1 MGKTTAAVRICQA
14 LSSTNCVVAL
24 DSTGEYRGRLGVA
37 HPHPPQLDENG
48 FWVNEMAGDLPIE
61 ARKFITEVMRL
72 GVDDY
77 EASGSQRRVVVLE
90 EAHSFIPE
98 WNIATRD
105 QQAAAA
111 FSNRLILQA
120 RKFGIRFVIVSQ
132 RSAIVSKSALTQC
145 ENYIILRTI
154 DETGLDFLETVVG
167 GVVRRAIPRLGRF
180 EAVCVGPAFNSDSAV
195 VVRLDPSSPAVA
207 N

>member
-1 MGKTTAAVRICQA
+1 
-14 LSSTNCVVAL
+14 
-24 DSTGEYRGRLGVA
+24 
-37 HPHPPQLDENG
+37 
-48 FWVNEMAGDLPIE
+48 
-61 ARKFITEVMRL
+61 
-72 GVDDY
+72 
-77 EASGSQRRVVVLE
+77 
-90 EAHSFIPE
+90 
-98 WNIATRD
+98 
-105 QQAAAA
+105 
-111 FSNRLILQA
+111 
-120 RKFGIRFVIVSQ
+120 VSQ